1 MAEEMQAQ
9 VAPTLSFG
17 EETPSA
23 PTLSFGEENTVTTPI
38 QSVATD
44 MKKELDDSMLSEE
57 ERKQVDEFAE
67 KIDLANT
74 SAIINYGVNTQKKM
88 TEFSEQTLNGVKT
101 KDMGEVG
108 DMVTNLILELKN
120 FNVDEEE
127 KGFLGIF
134 KKGRNKIETI
144 KTQYNKVETNV
155 STIANELQKHHDTLM
170 SDISTLDKMY
180 ELNLNYYKELTMY
193 ILAGKKKLEH
203 ANTVELPELQ
213 KKAAESGLPED
224 AQAAKDYAD
233 LITRFEKKLYDIE
246 LTRTVSLQMGPQIR
260 MVQSSDTVMV
270 EKIQTTIVNTIPLW
284 KNQMV
289 IALGVEHA
297 SQAAAVQKEVS
308 DMTNALLKSNAD
320 KLKTATIDAAKESE
334 RGIVDLETLKHTNSQ
349 LISTL
354 DEVLTIQK
362 EGKAKRA
369 EAEKELATIENQ
381 LKEKM
386 LDYAKQSQ

>member
-9 VAPTLSFG
+9 VTPTLSFG

-23 PTLSFGEENTVTTPI
+23 PTLSFGKENTVTTPV

-134 KKGRNKIETI
+134 KKGRNKIETL

-334 RGIVDLETLKHTNSQ
+334 RGIVDLETLQHTNSQ

>member
-9 VAPTLSFG
+9 VTPTLSFD
-17 EETPSA
+17 EETSSA
-23 PTLSFGEENTVTTPI
+23 PTLSFGEENTVTTPV

-88 TEFSEQTLNGVKT
+88 TEFSEQTLNDVKT

-134 KKGRNKIETI
+134 KKGRNKIETL

>member
-9 VAPTLSFG
+9 VTPTLSFD
-17 EETPSA
+17 EETSSA
-23 PTLSFGEENTVTTPI
+23 PTLSFGEENTVTTPV

-88 TEFSEQTLNGVKT
+88 TEFSEQTLNDVKT

-120 FNVDEEE
+120 FDVDEEE

-134 KKGRNKIETI
+134 KKGRNKIETL

>member
-9 VAPTLSFG
+9 VTPTLSFG

-23 PTLSFGEENTVTTPI
+23 PTLSFGKENTVTTPV

-134 KKGRNKIETI
+134 KKGRNKIETL

-260 MVQSSDTVMV
+260 MVQSSDNVMV

-334 RGIVDLETLKHTNSQ
+334 RGIVDLETLQHTNSQ

-386 LDYAKQSQ
+386 L

>member
-9 VAPTLSFG
+9 VTPTLSFG

-23 PTLSFGEENTVTTPI
+23 PTLSFGEENTVTTPV

-88 TEFSEQTLNGVKT
+88 TEFSEQTLNDVKT

-127 KGFLGIF
+127 KGFLRIF

-170 SDISTLDKMY
+170 SDIATLDKMY